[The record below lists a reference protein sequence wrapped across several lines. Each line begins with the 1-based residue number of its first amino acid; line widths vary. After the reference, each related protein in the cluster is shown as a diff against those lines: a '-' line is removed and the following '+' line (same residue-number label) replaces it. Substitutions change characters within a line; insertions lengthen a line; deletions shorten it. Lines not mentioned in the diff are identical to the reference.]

1 MLKSR
6 KKHINQN
13 KVIDMPIYFHVRA
26 NYITKL
32 WRSSLQNKI
41 LVPSFTVYGWDP
53 EGSTQWV
60 HNHFPDNMAD
70 IFLISYLTKMVANL
84 ALKTKRVMMID
95 K

>member
-53 EGSTQWV
+53 EGPTQRV

-70 IFLISYLTKMVANL
+70 IFFDLLFDEDGCESGIENDESH
-84 ALKTKRVMMID
+84 D
-95 K
+95 D